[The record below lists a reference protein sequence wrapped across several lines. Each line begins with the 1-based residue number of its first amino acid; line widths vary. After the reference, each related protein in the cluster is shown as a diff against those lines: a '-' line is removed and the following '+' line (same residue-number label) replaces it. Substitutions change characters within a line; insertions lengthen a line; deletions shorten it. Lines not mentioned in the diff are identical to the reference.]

1 MTELNYKFT
10 NASKA
15 IKSFD
20 KAYKFYQE
28 EIPKLNLIQKDD
40 LTLITRDSVIQRFE
54 YSTEL
59 LWKLLYAFLQD
70 RHGNG
75 FSASPKNTFRDA
87 FKAKI
92 LSEQDAQL
100 AIKMIDD
107 RNNTAHNYKEEI
119 AQQLLKQIPTYLKL
133 MKKIL
138 KEIKQEL

>member
-1 MTELNYKFT
+1 
-10 NASKA
+10 
-15 IKSFD
+15 
-20 KAYKFYQE
+20 
-28 EIPKLNLIQKDD
+28 
-40 LTLITRDSVIQRFE
+40 LITRDSVIQRFE

-59 LWKLLYAFLQD
+59 LWKLVYAFLQD

-92 LSEQDAQL
+92 ISEQDAEL
-100 AIKMIDD
+100 AIEMIND

-119 AQQLLKQIPTYLKL
+119 AQTLLKRIPIYLKL

-138 KEIKQEL
+138 RDIEQEL